1 MQPTSASQFQAAA
14 SDGVPPLEE
23 IRDRLYSYGLRQ
35 PGTLPHYTLSHL
47 LIDST
52 GAVHIIDAGWD
63 TDENWDRLL
72 ETLTALDR
80 GISDVASVT
89 VTHLHP
95 DHLGLAARVRAASGA
110 TVAIHRIEQDGIRE
124 LSTPVRD
131 EDSLAQ
137 LAEWGVPEERQPELA
152 AAAQLRSR
160 WPSFT
165 ADRLL
170 EDGESLDIP
179 GFDLRAVHT
188 PGHTSGHLVFVDE
201 EREVVFLGDLL
212 LPNQFP
218 GIGLGGSPDGNP
230 IDHYLASLDTVSA
243 WDSFEALPGHGYRF
257 TGIAARCAE
266 TAAHHEKRTSEV
278 AAVQHPDSTVWEIAE
293 GLTWTAGW
301 GALSGLP
308 LLSALSQTALHL
320 ERARRLGSR

>member
-131 EDSLAQ
+131 EDSHAQ
-137 LAEWGVPEERQPELA
+137 LAEWGVPA
-152 AAAQLRSR
+152 
-160 WPSFT
+160 
-165 ADRLL
+165 
-170 EDGESLDIP
+170 
-179 GFDLRAVHT
+179 
-188 PGHTSGHLVFVDE
+188 
-201 EREVVFLGDLL
+201 
-212 LPNQFP
+212 
-218 GIGLGGSPDGNP
+218 
-230 IDHYLASLDTVSA
+230 
-243 WDSFEALPGHGYRF
+243 
-257 TGIAARCAE
+257 
-266 TAAHHEKRTSEV
+266 
-278 AAVQHPDSTVWEIAE
+278 
-293 GLTWTAGW
+293 
-301 GALSGLP
+301 
-308 LLSALSQTALHL
+308 
-320 ERARRLGSR
+320 